1 MSGALSIR
9 AGTRAINIIR
19 DEGLDLSRVKV
30 IAGASGS
37 AKFLVLTWIDRVLMS
52 LLKDCTHPID
62 LIGTSIGAFRM
73 AAFCEKDPVTAID
86 ILERKYI
93 EQHFSRHPAREEIT
107 QEGVNILDAYIDDN
121 QINEILSHPFFR
133 INFLANRSKGLM
145 KSETM
150 PLLMAGLGVAA
161 AMNLVHRR
169 LLRFSLERALFCRS
183 REYTPFAGMDEF
195 PMTIHQLTAAN
206 FKKALLA
213 SGSVPVIMEG
223 ICDIPGIPGMFRDGG
238 IIDYH
243 LDLPFLPDNDGL
255 VLYPHFYD
263 YITPGWFDKNRYRKP
278 NPEHM
283 KNVVLISP
291 SKAFVKT
298 LPHGRIPD
306 RKDFQTF
313 KGRDKERMD
322 FWWTAAEK
330 SKQLGEDF
338 HDAVVSG
345 KIRHLVK
352 PL

>member
-1 MSGALSIR
+1 MTGNLIVK
-9 AGTRAINIIR
+9 AGNRAINIIR
-19 DEGLDLSRVKV
+19 DEGLDLSRVRV
-30 IAGASGS
+30 LAGASGS

-52 LLKDCTHPID
+52 LLKDSTHPIE

-73 AAFCEKDPVTAID
+73 AAFCQKDPVTAID

-93 EQHFSRHPAREEIT
+93 EQHFSLHPAKEEIT
-107 QEGVNILDAYIDDN
+107 QEGVSILDAYIDDH
-121 QINEILSHPFFR
+121 QIDEILSHPFFR

-145 KSETM
+145 KYEIM
-150 PLLMAGLGVAA
+150 PLLMAGLGIAA
-161 AMNLVHRR
+161 VQNLLHRR

-183 REYTPFAGMDEF
+183 RESTVFAGMDEF

-223 ICDIPGIPGMFRDGG
+223 ICDIPGVPGVFRDGG

-263 YITPGWFDKNRYRKP
+263 YIIPGWFDKNRNRKP
-278 NPEHM
+278 HPEHM

-291 SKAFVKT
+291 SESFVKT

-306 RKDFQTF
+306 RKDFQIF
-313 KGRDKERMD
+313 KGKY
-322 FWWTAAEK
+322 
-330 SKQLGEDF
+330 
-338 HDAVVSG
+338 SG
-345 KIRHLVK
+345 
-352 PL
+352 